1 MQRIGIIGGSGL
13 YEMDGFNGLEEIRVE
28 TPFGDPSDSIICGDL
43 DGLPVAFVPRHGRG
57 HRFNPSEINYRANI
71 WALKSLGVDF
81 VLSVSATG
89 SMRHE
94 IEPGHLVFPDQFID
108 RTRGKRKDTFFD
120 DGIVG
125 HVGFADPTSKVV
137 TSILT
142 EEAIAGGIAHHSG
155 GTYVCIEGPQFST
168 RAESRL
174 YRSWDGVAVIGMTNL
189 TEAKLAREAELH
201 YATIA
206 MATDYDVWHESEE
219 DVTVEQVLATMAA
232 NVQHAKALIRRAV
245 PRVAA
250 LRGTPAATLEV
261 LRFAV
266 MTAPEHLTPE
276 IKDRVGLLMNKYWNQ
291 N

>member
-1 MQRIGIIGGSGL
+1 MKRIGIIGGSGL
-13 YEMDGFNGLEEIRVE
+13 YEMEGFEALDEHRVE
-28 TPFGDPSDSIICGDL
+28 TPFGDPSDAIVCGAL

-89 SMRHE
+89 SMREE
-94 IEPGHLVFPDQFID
+94 IRPGHFVFPTQFID
-108 RTRGKRKDTFFD
+108 RTRGKRADTFFQ

-125 HVGFADPTSKVV
+125 HVGFADPTSLPMID
-137 TSILT
+137 ILT
-142 EEAIAGGIAHHSG
+142 EAAQKADIPHHPGGA
-155 GTYVCIEGPQFST
+155 YVCIEGPQFST

-174 YRSWDGVAVIGMTNL
+174 YRSWDEVKVIGMTNL

-219 DVTVEQVLATMAA
+219 DVSVDQVLATMAA
-232 NVQHAKALIRRAV
+232 NVGNAKLLIRRAA

-250 LRGTPAATLEV
+250 LRGTKAAELDV

-266 MTAPEHLTPE
+266 MTAPEYLTPE
-276 IKDRVGLLMNKYWNQ
+276 VRDRVRLLMKKYWEE
-291 N
+291 